1 MNQKLSFDEKY
12 AAIGGQDSQYEGAFI
27 TCVTSTGIFCRPSC
41 RARRPLA
48 KNVIFCDNP
57 QQAIQ
62 AGFRP
67 CKICR
72 PMDLEGEAPPYV
84 KNIIQELHDE
94 PYLKIKDWDLRQ
106 RGIEPSQIR
115 RWFQKNHNMTFHC
128 YQRMMRIN
136 KAYNQIKGGNKVTNA
151 AFGIGYDSLSGFNEG
166 YKSIFG
172 KAPKDI
178 NNQNVIN
185 IIRFPTKLGPM
196 FACATEKGL
205 CLLEFTD
212 RRMLESEFKDLCKR
226 LNAVILPSDKAGSE
240 NEHLDLVQ
248 REIAEYFDGKRQTF
262 SVALDTPGTEFQQMV
277 WLGLQDIKYGEIR
290 SYKQQAE
297 FLGKPKAVRAV
308 AGANG
313 MNRISIIIPCHR
325 VIGSDG
331 NLTGYGGGLARKKA
345 LLGLE
350 AEGENID
357 NEATDG

>member
-1 MNQKLSFDEKY
+1 MNQNLSFDEKY
-12 AAIGGQDSQYEGAFI
+12 AAIGVQDGRYEGAFI
-27 TCVTSTGIFCRPSC
+27 TGVTSTGIFCRPSC

-48 KNVIFCDNP
+48 KNIIFYDDP

-67 CKICR
+67 CKICK
-72 PMDLEGEAPPYV
+72 PMDLEGEAPDYV
-84 KNIIQELHDE
+84 KSIIKDLHDD
-94 PYLKIKDWDLRQ
+94 PYLKLKDWDLRQ
-106 RGIEPSQIR
+106 RGVEPSQIR
-115 RWFQKNHNMTFHC
+115 RWFQKNHGMTFHS
-128 YQRMMRIN
+128 YQRMLRIN
-136 KAYNQIKGGNKVTNA
+136 KAYNQIKGGNQVTNA

-178 NNQNVIN
+178 ENQTVIN

-196 FACATEKGL
+196 FACATERGL
-205 CLLEFTD
+205 CLLEYTD

-226 LNAVILPSDKAGSE
+226 LNAVILPGV

-248 REIAEYFDGKRQTF
+248 VEIAEYYEGSRHEF

-277 WLGLQDIKYGEIR
+277 WVGLQDIQYGETR
-290 SYKQQAE
+290 SYKNQAE

-313 MNRISIIIPCHR
+313 MNRISIIVPCHR

-331 NLTGYGGGLARKKA
+331 NLTGYGGGLVRKKW
-345 LLGLE
+345 LLE
-350 AEGENID
+350 HEKTHA
-357 NEATDG
+357 